1 MLNRTGHIH
10 FVGIGGAG
18 MSAMAEV
25 VRAMGYWVT
34 GSDQQESAVSRRL
47 AAHGVPVQY
56 GHSPQHVCNADL
68 VVYSSAVRPDNPERV
83 YASGNGI
90 PSMRRAEVLGDL
102 MRGRFSIGIAGT
114 HGKTTTTSL
123 VGDIL
128 AAAACE
134 PTVIVGG
141 TLNSHGANAIVGTGN
156 VMVVEADEYDRSF
169 LSMYP
174 QVAVITNVDVDHLD
188 CYSNHDDIKGA
199 FVQYANSVPF
209 HGFVLVCIDD
219 PGAESI
225 IHQIGKPVV
234 TYGTREGAAYR
245 AVDIRAEEEAT
256 RFAVIHGALRLGEV
270 ELPMAGMHNLRNA
283 LAAAAVA
290 SEMGVGFGTIRH
302 SLGSCRGVKR
312 RFEVLGTAMGVHV
325 VDDYAHHPS
334 EIEATLQ
341 AARQR
346 RGKRSIVVFQPHL
359 FSRTRDFLDRFV
371 KSLTP
376 ADMVI
381 VTEIYRARES
391 DDLQVSGADIVEGL
405 QRAGHGNVRFV
416 ADKESIPAILVPEL
430 GEGDWVLLMGAGD
443 INQIGTSLL
452 EEIGNGPATRS

>member
-1 MLNRTGHIH
+1 
-10 FVGIGGAG
+10 
-18 MSAMAEV
+18 
-25 VRAMGYWVT
+25 
-34 GSDQQESAVSRRL
+34 
-47 AAHGVPVQY
+47 
-56 GHSPQHVCNADL
+56 
-68 VVYSSAVRPDNPERV
+68 
-83 YASGNGI
+83 
-90 PSMRRAEVLGDL
+90 
-102 MRGRFSIGIAGT
+102 
-114 HGKTTTTSL
+114 
-123 VGDIL
+123 
-128 AAAACE
+128 
-134 PTVIVGG
+134 
-141 TLNSHGANAIVGTGN
+141 
-156 VMVVEADEYDRSF
+156 
-169 LSMYP
+169 
-174 QVAVITNVDVDHLD
+174 
-188 CYSNHDDIKGA
+188 
-199 FVQYANSVPF
+199 
-209 HGFVLVCIDD
+209 
-219 PGAESI
+219 
-225 IHQIGKPVV
+225 
-234 TYGTREGAAYR
+234 
-245 AVDIRAEEEAT
+245 
-256 RFAVIHGALRLGEV
+256 
-270 ELPMAGMHNLRNA
+270 
-283 LAAAAVA
+283 
-290 SEMGVGFGTIRH
+290 
-302 SLGSCRGVKR
+302 
-312 RFEVLGTAMGVHV
+312 MGVHV